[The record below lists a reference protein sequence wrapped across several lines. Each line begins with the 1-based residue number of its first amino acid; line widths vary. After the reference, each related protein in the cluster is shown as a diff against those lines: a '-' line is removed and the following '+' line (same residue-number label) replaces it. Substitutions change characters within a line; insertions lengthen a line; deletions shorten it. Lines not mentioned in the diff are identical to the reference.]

1 MTINEDRQ
9 VAQVNFE
16 QKYTFEEVDI
26 SAIKSD
32 LFQQSVNI

>member
-16 QKYTFEEVDI
+16 QKYTFEEVVI
-26 SAIKSD
+26 NSIKDD
-32 LFQQSVNI
+32 LIQ